1 MEQENNLQKNI
12 GIFLGVIVILGVLFV
27 TIFLGKKSTDI
38 PVADQTQS
46 VVPITTPA
54 PVNAPISPI
63 TAPKNNPAS
72 VSKTTQTSPIT
83 KTTPEYTLTQVAT
96 HSNSSSCWSIVN
108 TSVYNLTLWINSHPG
123 GSRAILG
130 MCGKDAT
137 TAFLNQ
143 HGGQKRPEQELAT
156 FFIGNYKK

>member
-1 MEQENNLQKNI
+1 
-12 GIFLGVIVILGVLFV
+12 
-27 TIFLGKKSTDI
+27 
-38 PVADQTQS
+38 
-46 VVPITTPA
+46 
-54 PVNAPISPI
+54 
-63 TAPKNNPAS
+63 
-72 VSKTTQTSPIT
+72 
-83 KTTPEYTLTQVAT
+83 
-96 HSNSSSCWSIVN
+96 VN
-108 TSVYNLTLWINSHPG
+108 TNVYNLTSWINSHPG